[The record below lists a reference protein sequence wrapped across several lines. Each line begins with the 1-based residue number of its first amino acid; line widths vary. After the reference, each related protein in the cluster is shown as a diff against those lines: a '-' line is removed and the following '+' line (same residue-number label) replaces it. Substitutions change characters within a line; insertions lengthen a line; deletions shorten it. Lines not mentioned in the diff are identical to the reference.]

1 MRRPP
6 SPSPLQTRS
15 QRDAA
20 TESHRATFPAG
31 VSRRQAVA
39 TLAALFAIWPDLR
52 TEEEV
57 QRVSDGYHCCPHERS
72 GCRQCGRPAD
82 SREGVEL

>member
-6 SPSPLQTRS
+6 SYPM
-15 QRDAA
+15 RDAA
-20 TESHRATFPAG
+20 SRSTRTFPAAP
-31 VSRRQAVA
+31 SREQAVT

-57 QRVSDGYHCCPHERS
+57 QRVSDGYDCCPHERS

-82 SREGVEL
+82 HREGVEL